1 MFETVDDLYRK
12 RGKNL
17 PLKMFDT
24 FPKKIGQ
31 TKIITNQRNIDY
43 SKMLNYEKSSKD
55 LKTPVVVKTFIEA
68 RDSAK
73 MKEKQKNRGLSSRE
87 LTYANKEKLQPHPT
101 PANNLPQIKNY
112 NTNNPKLPVLK
123 KK

>member
-1 MFETVDDLYRK
+1 VIKT
-12 RGKNL
+12 
-17 PLKMFDT
+17 
-24 FPKKIGQ
+24 
-31 TKIITNQRNIDY
+31 II
-43 SKMLNYEKSSKD
+43 E
-55 LKTPVVVKTFIEA
+55 V

-73 MKEKQKNRGLSSRE
+73 LKEKQNNRGLSSRE
-87 LTYANKEKLQPHPT
+87 LTYANKERLQRHPT